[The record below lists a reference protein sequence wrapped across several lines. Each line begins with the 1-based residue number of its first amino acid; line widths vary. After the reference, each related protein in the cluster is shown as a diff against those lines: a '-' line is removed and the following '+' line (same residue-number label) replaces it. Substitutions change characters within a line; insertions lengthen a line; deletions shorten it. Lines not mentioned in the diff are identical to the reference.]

1 MPSGPL
7 PSVAI
12 CIPTY
17 NQAGFLERAIESAL
31 RQDYQGPSEVWI
43 ADDASTDGTAELLN
57 ELERRD
63 PAIAVIR
70 QAVNV
75 GIAANVSALLR
86 APRCELLVRLD
97 SDDELAP
104 GFLSRLV
111 DLMQAYPEAGYGHSG
126 VTEIDAAGHPTSE
139 RRLARS
145 TGFQPAEEALRASL
159 SGYRTVANVLIFR
172 NEALRELDYYSGR
185 PEFVED
191 YDLSVRMADVGYGNV
206 YLDEPLARYRVWEDQ
221 GGTRSRR
228 KGLQLEGLHPH
239 LHGGLRTSLAAAG
252 LGLEG
257 GEAPAGPICRPSLRP
272 LLWTPVHAGGAR
284 ADGLP
289 ARAAWRRAAA
299 APAHRPLPPG
309 IRALARAGDQAAGAG
324 QGRAEG
330 RDQALDDAH
339 SSWKGRDR
347 ATRRQRSG
355 PPPWTAAAASS
366 SKGLCGFNLA
376 ATAICRRGSRPAAP
390 RARASA

>member
-17 NQAGFLERAIESAL
+17 NQAGFLERAVESAL
-31 RQDYQGPSEVWI
+31 GQDYQGPSEVWI

-57 ELERRD
+57 ELQRRD

-70 QAVNV
+70 QAANV

-145 TGFQPAEEALRASL
+145 TGFQPAAEALRASL

-172 NEALRELDYYSGR
+172 HEALRELDYYSGR

-228 KGLQLEGLHPH
+228 KGLQLKGYIRIFTEVFEP
-239 LHGGLRTSLAAAG
+239 
-252 LGLEG
+252 
-257 GEAPAGPICRPSLRP
+257 
-272 LLWTPVHAGGAR
+272 
-284 ADGLP
+284 
-289 ARAAWRRAAA
+289 AWRR
-299 APAHRPLPPG
+299 RGWDL
-309 IRALARAGDQAAGAG
+309 RAV
-324 QGRAEG
+324 
-330 RDQALDDAH
+330 
-339 SSWKGRDR
+339 
-347 ATRRQRSG
+347 RRQRARFAAHHCAHCFGLQYTPEERAQLISLLKQLGDG
-355 PPPWTAAAASS
+355 PRLRLRI
-366 SKGLCGFNLA
+366 GLCRLGFAPWLERGTRLWGRVKA
-376 ATAICRRGSRPAAP
+376 ALKAAIKR
-390 RARASA
+390 